1 MVSSLRGL
9 SILLVGPIPPPAG
22 GMANQTRQLR
32 QLLQSSGAFV
42 ELAAVNKP
50 YSPQFIGRIPFIRA
64 FFRLIPYIFSLFKQ
78 TAKADIVHIMA
89 NSGWSWHLFA
99 TPAIWVAFLLRT
111 PVVVN
116 YRGGHAEPFFEKSW
130 PVVKLSID
138 RASHVIVP
146 SDYLKEVFAK
156 YDKQADVVPNIL
168 NNELFFPKENIG
180 EIDLDSGP
188 VLLVTRNLE
197 PIYDIPTAL
206 RCLRKVM
213 DKYPNARL
221 LVAGSGPEYEA
232 LNKLARQ
239 FGIANQVDF
248 LGRLDSNRIA
258 ELYREA
264 DVLLNP
270 STVDNS
276 PNSVIEALA
285 SGLAVVTTNVGGI
298 PKLVENEHDAMMIPA
313 GQPELMAEKVLK
325 VIGDKD
331 LRMTL
336 VNNGLEKVKRFF
348 WSNVSQRLLDAYLL
362 ASKNK

>member
-1 MVSSLRGL
+1 MQNSLRGL
-9 SILLVGPIPPPAG
+9 SVLLVGPIPPPAG

-32 QLLQSSGAFV
+32 QLLQSSGAYV
-42 ELAAVNKP
+42 ELVAVNKP
-50 YSPQFIGRIPFIRA
+50 YSPQFIGRIPFLRA
-64 FFRLIPYIFSLFKQ
+64 FFRLVPYIFNLFKH
-78 TAKADIVHIMA
+78 TSKADVVHIMA

-116 YRGGHAEPFFEKSW
+116 YRGGHAEPFFERSW
-130 PVVKLSID
+130 PIVKLSID

-146 SDYLKEVFAK
+146 SDYLKEVFGK
-156 YDKQADVVPNIL
+156 YDKRADVVPNIL
-168 NNELFFPKENIG
+168 NNEVFFPKEHLG
-180 EIDLDSGP
+180 DVDTESGP

-206 RCLRKVM
+206 RCLRRVM
-213 DKYPNARL
+213 EKYPNAKL

-239 FGIANQVDF
+239 LSIVNNVEF

-298 PKLVENEHDAMMIPA
+298 PKLVENEHDAMMIPP
-313 GQPELMAEKVLK
+313 GQPDLMAEKVIQVLD
-325 VIGDKD
+325 DKIKRVA
-331 LRMTL
+331 LI
-336 VNNGLEKVKRFF
+336 VNGLEKVQRFY
-348 WSNVSQRLLDAYLL
+348 WSNVSQRLMDAYVF
-362 ASKNK
+362 AGKGK